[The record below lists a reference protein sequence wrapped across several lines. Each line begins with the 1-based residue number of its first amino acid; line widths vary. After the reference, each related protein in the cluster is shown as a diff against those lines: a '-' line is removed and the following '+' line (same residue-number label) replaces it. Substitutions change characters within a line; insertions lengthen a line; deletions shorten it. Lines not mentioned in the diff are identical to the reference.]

1 MKGIVP
7 LILIAFA
14 AMASILIAE
23 GIFFNVFIGSRATK
37 EETTRELEILTAVNK
52 IEMVKRGLPHALY
65 YSFLEAMKEAGYNS
79 VEDIKDSTEFVKS
92 INSIFNEYRMASEEN
107 IGVKI
112 PGGEI
117 TLDISGNQAVIDFS
131 SSGLL
136 AYETDFVKVYD
147 KPSVTIKVVGNSLI
161 E

>member
-7 LILIAFA
+7 LILIALV

-23 GIFFNVFIGSRATK
+23 GIFLNVFLGSRVTN
-37 EETTRELEILTAVNK
+37 EEAARELEVLTAVNK
-52 IEMVKRGLPHALY
+52 IEMVKRGLPHALH

-79 VEDIKDSTEFVKS
+79 VENIKDSSEFVKS
-92 INSIFNEYRMASEEN
+92 INSIFNEYRIASEEN

-117 TLDISGNQAVIDFS
+117 SLDISGNQATLSFS

-136 AYETDFVKVYD
+136 AYESDFVKVYD
-147 KPSVTIKVVGNSLI
+147 KPSFTIKIVGNSLF